1 MRNAEKT
8 IGNMIDKQSICYIS
22 SVDKDGFPNTKAM
35 LRPRKRNGIKEI
47 YLSTNTSSL
56 KVSSFRAN
64 PKACLYFCDRKFFRG
79 IMLKGTVEILEDQE
93 SKDMIWQVGDRLYYP
108 KGKTDPDYCVIKF
121 TSVFARYYS
130 NFKSEDIEF
139 NQNELSESEIY
150 VDL

>member
-64 PKACLYFCDRKFFRG
+64 PKACLYFCDRRFFRG

-93 SKDMIWQVGDRLYYP
+93 SKDMIWQFGDTMYYP
-108 KGKTDPDYCVIKF
+108 KRKTDPDYCVIKF
-121 TSVFARYYS
+121 TSACARYYS
-130 NFKSEDIEF
+130 NFKSEDIEI
-139 NQNELSESEIY
+139 QLKCVE
-150 VDL
+150 